1 MLGRKI
7 KKLRELK
14 NYTQEYMAN
23 QLNISQN
30 SYSRIESE
38 NVKVTAE
45 RLKAIAQLLEVPS
58 EYLISDDRPLLTF
71 NTSNNTIE
79 KFYGHVENLS
89 EQQKDFISQLTKMY
103 ENQIKYLQGENERL
117 MGIIERMMKW
127 WVIIFRRGGVLI
139 I

>member
-79 KFYGHVENLS
+79 KFYIENNS
-89 EQQKDFISQLTKMY
+89 EFEKEYWNTIIKQY

-117 MGIIERMMKW
+117 MGIIERMMK
-127 WVIIFRRGGVLI
+127 
-139 I
+139 

>member
-7 KKLRELK
+7 KKLRDLK

-117 MGIIERMMKW
+117 MGIIEKMMK
-127 WVIIFRRGGVLI
+127 
-139 I
+139 

>member
-23 QLNISQN
+23 HLNISQN

-89 EQQKDFISQLTKMY
+89 EQQKEFISQLTKMY

-117 MGIIERMMKW
+117 MGIIERMM
-127 WVIIFRRGGVLI
+127 G
-139 I
+139 

>member
-79 KFYGHVENLS
+79 KFYIENNS
-89 EQQKDFISQLTKMY
+89 EFEKEYWNTIIKQY

-127 WVIIFRRGGVLI
+127 WGNGLMC
-139 I
+139 